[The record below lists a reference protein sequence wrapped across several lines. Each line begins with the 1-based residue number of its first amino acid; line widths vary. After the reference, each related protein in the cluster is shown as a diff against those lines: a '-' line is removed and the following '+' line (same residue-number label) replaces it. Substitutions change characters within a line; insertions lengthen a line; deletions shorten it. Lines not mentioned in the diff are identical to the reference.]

1 MTDTPKKILI
11 VDDEEDICEILQF
24 NLEGEGFITEIANS
38 AEEALTKDLSSFSLI
53 LLDVMMGQLSG
64 FKFAEKVRK
73 EFKITIPIIFITA
86 KASENDLLTGF
97 SLGGDDYINKPFSIK
112 EVIARVKAL
121 IKRTADTTPAPPE
134 NLVYENLE
142 LHIEGKKLL
151 INKQEVELTKKE
163 YEILF
168 LLLSNIGRIFSRED
182 ILSRVWNDEV
192 IVNDRTVDVHIARLR
207 KKAGAYGNHI
217 KSKPGYGYSFKQ
229 A

>member
-1 MTDTPKKILI
+1 
-11 VDDEEDICEILQF
+11 
-24 NLEGEGFITEIANS
+24 
-38 AEEALTKDLSSFSLI
+38 
-53 LLDVMMGQLSG
+53 
-64 FKFAEKVRK
+64 
-73 EFKITIPIIFITA
+73 
-86 KASENDLLTGF
+86 
-97 SLGGDDYINKPFSIK
+97 LGGDDYINKPFSIK
-112 EVIARVKAL
+112 EVIARVRSL
-121 IKRTADTTPAPPE
+121 IKRTADLAPPTPD
-134 NLVYENLE
+134 NLVFEDLE

-207 KKAGAYGNHI
+207 KKAGPYGNHI
-217 KSKPGYGYSFKQ
+217 KSKPGYGYSFKH

>member
-1 MTDTPKKILI
+1 MTESPKKILI

-24 NLEGEGFITEIANS
+24 NLEGEGFATEIANS
-38 AEEALTKDLSSFSLI
+38 AEEALQKDLSTFSLI

-73 EFKITIPIIFITA
+73 EFKINIPNILNTA

-121 IKRTADTTPAPPE
+121 IKRTADSTPATPE
-134 NLVYENLE
+134 NLVFEDLE
-142 LHIEGKKLL
+142 LNIEGKKML
-151 INKQEVELTKKE
+151 INQQEVELTKKE

-207 KKAGAYGNHI
+207 KKAGPYGNHI
-217 KSKPGYGYSFKQ
+217 KSKPGYGYSFKP